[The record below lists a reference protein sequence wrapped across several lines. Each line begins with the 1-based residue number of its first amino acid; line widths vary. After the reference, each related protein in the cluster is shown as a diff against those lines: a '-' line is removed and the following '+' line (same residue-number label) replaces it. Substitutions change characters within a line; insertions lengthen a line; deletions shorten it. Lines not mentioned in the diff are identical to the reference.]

1 MNNSQNSKETKQ
13 SNTKMGKK
21 NRKRNFTEED
31 MWMANKD
38 TKRYS
43 TLLVIRKLQI
53 NNIIVRYH

>member
-13 SNTKMGKK
+13 SNKKMGKK

-38 TKRYS
+38 TKRCS

-53 NNIIVRYH
+53 NNIIVGYH